1 MELSITED
9 AAEEFKKSV
18 EGMEP
23 TPYLRIGAK
32 KGGCSGWTF
41 ILETDDDIAPTDSL
55 YEYYGIHMLI
65 NTDQHENLIGDLRVE
80 YNRTNLVE
88 QGFVF
93 RRLSRGIVCGCG
105 ESFTPLNSDK
115 PLGWDT

>member
-1 MELSITED
+1 MELTITED

-18 EGMEP
+18 EGEDP
-23 TPYLRIGAK
+23 QPYLRVGAR

-41 ILETDDDIAPTDSL
+41 TLETDNGVDPTDSL
-55 YEYYGIHMLI
+55 FEDYGVVMLI
-65 NTDQHENLIGDLRVE
+65 NTEHHETIIGDLRVE

-88 QGFVF
+88 QGFTF
-93 RRLSRGIVCGCG
+93 IRLARGTVCGCG

-115 PLGWDT
+115 PLGWDV

>member
-1 MELSITED
+1 VELSITED

-18 EGMEP
+18 EGISP
-23 TPYLRIGAK
+23 QPYLRIGAK

-41 ILETDDDIAPTDSL
+41 VLETDDDISPSDSL
-55 YEYYGIHMLI
+55 YEQNDIQMLI
-65 NTDQHENLIGDLRVE
+65 DTNQHENIIGSLRVE
-80 YNRTNLVE
+80 YSRANLVE

-93 RRLSRGIVCGCG
+93 RRMSKGTLCGCG

-115 PLGWDT
+115 SLGWDT